1 MISHSTA
8 KPMSENITTDPAA
21 LNSFAMATTQESSS
35 QVFVTCT
42 ISNVHP
48 SAGSEARTQG
58 TVRDLLVNGLD
69 RTAKV
74 TKIHELSEP
83 ITAQGY
89 ASRHCDEEIYGD
101 EYAISTKRPFSWIG
115 PCRRG
120 NSTLAGHRF

>member
-8 KPMSENITTDPAA
+8 KQMSENITTDPAA

-89 ASRHCDEEIYGD
+89 ASRHCMAMNMRSAQKDHSRGLDRADE
-101 EYAISTKRPFSWIG
+101 ATV
-115 PCRRG
+115 
-120 NSTLAGHRF
+120 H